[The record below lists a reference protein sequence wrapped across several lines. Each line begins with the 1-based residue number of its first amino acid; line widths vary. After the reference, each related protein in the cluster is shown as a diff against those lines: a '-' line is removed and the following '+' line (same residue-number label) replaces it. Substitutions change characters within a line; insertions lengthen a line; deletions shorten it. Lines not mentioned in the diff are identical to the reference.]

1 MLIIAHLLNRGCE
14 MLFTVSNG
22 NYAIDVVLANQRA
35 GGLSKYVDHELLVTI
50 ADPRGGEVDTCIIC

>member
-1 MLIIAHLLNRGCE
+1 

-35 GGLSKYVDHELLVTI
+35 GGLSKYLDHELLVTI
-50 ADPRGGEVDTCIIC
+50 ADPRGGKLTLVSFVRGVP